1 MGEVGRLLHGAGGP
15 ACACGRFRYP
25 AATAS
30 HYTDEQSQHQRRNQ
44 RPCKCLLK
52 GGIGGM
58 AFTDSIQQMSATIQG
73 GRMGVARNQGS
84 GQRAIGTISMADP
97 QLSYLPE

>member
-1 MGEVGRLLHGAGGP
+1 
-15 ACACGRFRYP
+15 
-25 AATAS
+25 
-30 HYTDEQSQHQRRNQ
+30 
-44 RPCKCLLK
+44 LLK